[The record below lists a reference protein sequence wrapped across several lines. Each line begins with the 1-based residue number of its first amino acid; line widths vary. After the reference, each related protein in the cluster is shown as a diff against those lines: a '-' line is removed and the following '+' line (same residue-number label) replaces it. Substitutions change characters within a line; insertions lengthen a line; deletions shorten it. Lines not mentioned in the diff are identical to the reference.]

1 MEDNLCVS
9 ICTEVLQQMKVIC
22 DDKTSEKEFFVEEKG
37 VLFCAVSPGL
47 PLLTLLTLIC
57 DCLLTSFSEELFV
70 SYLPIPRNSLR
81 LWCKV
86 VDKVL
91 VMPYYV

>member
-9 ICTEVLQQMKVIC
+9 ICIEVLQQIKVIC
-22 DDKTSEKEFFVEEKG
+22 DGKTSEKGFFCGGKG
-37 VLFCAVSPGL
+37 VIFCAVFTGL

-70 SYLPIPRNSLR
+70 SYLPIPRNSLQ

-91 VMPYYV
+91 VMPYCV